1 MSTTHD
7 RNEQVNIVVTEDQK
21 SRWKEHLNQ
30 KGSEFQSL
38 SHLIRQSVEKEVSSD
53 GNDSREQPASTHD
66 NSEVLDAIG
75 RLDERLQKFE
85 TRLASIE
92 NDVRNDPDVRDLA
105 NRLFEHL
112 PTKEELLNYEKST
125 AEAGAQPPDHV
136 LPCNKSGRVEDL
148 ATHVE
153 ESRHRVREG
162 LERLQRDTHQVHTL
176 ERDDETRYYK
186 EG

>member
-7 RNEQVNIVVTEDQK
+7 RNEQVNIVVTKDQK
-21 SRWKEHLNQ
+21 ARWKEHLNQ
-30 KGSEFQSL
+30 NGSEFQSL

-53 GNDSREQPASTHD
+53 ENDSQDQSAPTHD

-75 RLDERLQKFE
+75 RLDERLQDFE

-92 NDVRNDPDVRDLA
+92 QDVRNDPDVRDLA

-112 PTKEELLNYEKST
+112 PAKDELLDYEKSI
-125 AEAGAQPPDHV
+125 AEAGTEPPDHV
-136 LPCNKSGRVEDL
+136 LPCYKSGRIEDL

-153 ESRHRVREG
+153 EPRHRVREG
-162 LERLQRDTHQVHTL
+162 LDRLQQDTHQVHTL